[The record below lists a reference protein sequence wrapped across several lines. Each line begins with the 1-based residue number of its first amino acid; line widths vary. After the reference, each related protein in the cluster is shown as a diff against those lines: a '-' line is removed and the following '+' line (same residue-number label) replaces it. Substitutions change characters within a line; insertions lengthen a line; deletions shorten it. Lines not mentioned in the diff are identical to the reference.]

1 MVYRL
6 KILQGLFGRFERG
19 ASKTQKKP
27 HLMWNSGVFLTD
39 PSIAMKTQGSTT
51 DYVIYVR
58 TIASLSTS
66 LSVLQPVKRK
76 RRDKRREWGG
86 PYTYNGKARVPRNAG
101 FNTLVQHERN
111 AMRADNRS
119 N

>member
-1 MVYRL
+1 
-6 KILQGLFGRFERG
+6 
-19 ASKTQKKP
+19 
-27 HLMWNSGVFLTD
+27 
-39 PSIAMKTQGSTT
+39 MKTQGSTT

-58 TIASLSTS
+58 TIARLSTS

-119 N
+119 IIFF

>member
-1 MVYRL
+1 MCYRTL
-6 KILQGLFGRFERG
+6 R
-19 ASKTQKKP
+19 
-27 HLMWNSGVFLTD
+27 
-39 PSIAMKTQGSTT
+39 
-51 DYVIYVR
+51 
-58 TIASLSTS
+58 TS

-86 PYTYNGKARVPRNAG
+86 PYTYNGKAKVPRNAG

>member
-1 MVYRL
+1 M
-6 KILQGLFGRFERG
+6 
-19 ASKTQKKP
+19 
-27 HLMWNSGVFLTD
+27 D
-39 PSIAMKTQGSTT
+39 PSIAMKTQGAND
-51 DYVIYVR
+51 DYVIYICI
-58 TIASLSTS
+58 IAHLSTS

-119 N
+119 TIVF